1 MWKSLLKRILLC
13 WLICTS
19 ICSLSFAHAAWD
31 GEMEWYTIL
40 PELTESELNDANEQ
54 IYKIWLIWWEVR
66 DNYNDASENINV
78 NEALAT
84 GIMNRDTL
92 INYLSYVVKFLSQI
106 WLAIWAVF
114 IIIAGYKYM
123 LSVFNWWKA
132 DSKIIKNAI
141 IWVII
146 VIFSYAIMKFFTS
159 IAIWS

>member
-19 ICSLSFAHAAWD
+19 ICSLSFANAAWD
-31 GEMEWYTIL
+31 DEMEWYTIL

-66 DNYNDASENINV
+66 DNYNDASEKINV